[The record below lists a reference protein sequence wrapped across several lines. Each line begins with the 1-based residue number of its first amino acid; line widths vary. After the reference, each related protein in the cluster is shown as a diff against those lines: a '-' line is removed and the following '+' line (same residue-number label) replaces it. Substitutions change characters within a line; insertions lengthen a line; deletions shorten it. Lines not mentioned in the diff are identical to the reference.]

1 MSLLAPLGLAAGALL
16 GPLVLWYV
24 LRSRR
29 PRRVVASTLL
39 FADEAETASAA
50 IPWQRFAPDR
60 TFWIIA
66 LALLM
71 AALALARPAVAVPA
85 EVSDHT
91 IVVVDGSASMQA
103 TTADGLA
110 RIEHARAVVAELVDR
125 AGDGRLVSVVLAGTH
140 ARVIA
145 DTLPASQAEAAL
157 DGIRADSTAG
167 AMDEALTLAAAMI
180 RPGEDTVLHL
190 VTDGGISPDAASLAP
205 RGTILDLVGETG
217 PNLAIGA
224 VRAVPLGGG
233 SARLVVQVDSHA
245 DIPLDIVL
253 TVTVDDDTVATRAA
267 TVDPRG
273 RSDIEVDIEGLVGD
287 PDGRPPVLEA
297 AVVVDDTGP
306 DGERVADGLAHDN
319 RARVVLP
326 DRPDVRILHV
336 GPDNLFLDAA
346 LAAVPGVDVTR
357 ADTMPAALTARPDG
371 DGPGG
376 PAGVDGGEDVLDGVD
391 LVVADRVDLPAVPTV
406 PILAFAPTSLP
417 DDVTVTGRRAL
428 PTITRV
434 DTADPLLADADLSD
448 LAVAEMD
455 VVEAPSMR
463 RLVDGPGGP
472 LLLAGRVGDAS
483 MVLLP
488 FALADSNLPLQVGL
502 PVLVANAVQQL
513 AAPTTDVPLT
523 AGADRSLPLPTGVEA
538 TLTSPDGATVPVGGF
553 RPSATLDTPGVW
565 TVAYDGTVPDTAPR
579 VLAVNPDTAES
590 DLAVVEPA
598 LGTPSTADTTTV
610 TAGEVAQE
618 LALPGDTAL
627 ATDGRIELWRWFA
640 AAAAAL
646 VGLEV
651 LLQAWAA
658 WQVRGVDGR
667 TVRRPDR
674 RQRVATGM
682 RVAALLLLVAT
693 LLDPAIPL
701 RGRDVDVVFVVD
713 ASASMGSG
721 GQQAALEWVRAAS
734 VDAAEDDR
742 IGVVLF
748 GRDAQVAH
756 RLLNASPSV
765 LPPVVVREDG
775 SDMERAVRLAGG
787 LLGRENR
794 RRVVLLTDGRATQGN
809 LDQAAAL
816 LAETGIGLD
825 VVRVG
830 EAGVADVLVEAVEA
844 PASVRQGEAYP
855 IDVVLRNDTGRDA
868 EGVLVVRIGDQQVAS
883 QQVQLP
889 PGTSTITVDH
899 VAGDDPLDRIT
910 AELRSGESTVARN
923 DTGQAA
929 VRVAGPPRVLMI
941 ADDPADADPLA
952 AALEAGG
959 VTVEQRPISQGL
971 PTADRLLANDAIVL
985 VDVAAPS
992 LGTAGM
998 TALDAAVRDGGVG
1011 LVAVGGEQSF
1021 GLGDY
1026 TDTSLEDLLPV
1037 SSRITDPLRRP
1048 RVAEA
1053 LVVDSSES
1061 MGACHCADEAMGGP
1075 IQEDPGAVQKTEIA
1089 RQAVRRAVQALES
1102 TDTVGV
1108 LAFDT
1113 QSHWV
1118 LPLQQVP
1125 ESAVVE
1131 DGLAQLQP
1139 SGNTDIP
1146 QAIRVAIEGLR
1157 GADAELRHIVLF
1169 SDGFM
1174 GDLTGLGPVADEALD
1189 AGITL
1194 SVVGTGEGSFDELE
1208 DMARRGGGRYYPG
1221 RDLSEIPEI
1230 LAAEVMQVAR
1240 PLVSEGSFVPTVTGL
1255 DDATEGLDSAPPLLG
1270 FVATTAK
1277 PTARRLLTVG
1287 EFADPLLAT
1296 WQVGAGTATAWTS
1309 DAAARWS
1316 AGWVGWG
1323 GYQSFWADVVKDTFP
1338 DATGDTIDASAT
1350 AGPGGLDVTAQVPA
1364 NVAGT
1369 TVTATVVDPDGVR
1382 HEVELH
1388 RDDLGGFSGTLPAEA
1403 EGVHLVSILAT
1414 DGAGEPIGRAT
1425 VPAVRAYPAEFGA
1438 APADDAALTRAAE
1451 QTGGLVDPAQAAA
1464 FRSDDLD
1471 PGRRGVRIRS
1481 WLLVAAMLLAVAEV
1495 GVRRLRLE
1503 RGDLRRL
1510 RSRTAD
1516 ASRPSS
1522 RSTAGP
1528 SSTVGTPS
1536 TTDRVSGASGVGHR
1550 GPPGGSPPLASP
1562 GPEPSTDA
1570 GPPAPPPP
1578 PDGEPTP
1585 TAGEPATGLAALRR
1599 ARDKAFDRDDSS
1611 PW

>member
-1 MSLLAPLGLAAGALL
+1 MSLLAPFGLAAGALL

-39 FADEAETASAA
+39 FADEQETASAA
-50 IPWQRFAPDR
+50 IPWQRFTPDR

-71 AALALARPAVAVPA
+71 GTLALARPAVAVPA

-103 TTADGLA
+103 ATADGLA

-145 DTLPASQAEAAL
+145 DTLPASRAEATL
-157 DGIRADSTAG
+157 DGIRADGTAG

-205 RGTILDLVGETG
+205 GGTILDLVGETG
-217 PNLAIGA
+217 PNVAIGA

-245 DIPLDIVL
+245 DIPLDVVV

-273 RSDIEVDIEGLVGD
+273 RTDVEVDVEGLEGD
-287 PDGRPPVLEA
+287 ADHGPPVLEA
-297 AVVVDDTGP
+297 SVVVDDDGP
-306 DGERVADGLAHDN
+306 DGERISDGLAHDN

-326 DRPDVRILHV
+326 DRPDVRVLHV
-336 GPDNLFLDAA
+336 GPDNLYLEAA

-357 ADTMPAALTARPDG
+357 ADSLPTSVTARPE
-371 DGPGG
+371 GG
-376 PAGVDGGEDVLDGVD
+376 AEASPADAAAEDVLDGVD
-391 LVVADRVDLPAVPTV
+391 LIVADRVDLPPVPTV
-406 PILAFAPTSLP
+406 PILAVAPTSLP
-417 DDVTVTGRRAL
+417 DDVTVTGRRSL
-428 PTITRV
+428 PTITSV
-434 DTADPLLADADLSD
+434 DTADPLLADADLTD
-448 LAVAEMD
+448 LAVAEMA

-472 LLLAGRVGDAS
+472 LLLAGRVGDAA

-513 AAPTTDVPLT
+513 AAPTTDLPLT
-523 AGADRSLPLPTGVEA
+523 AGADRALPLPAGVEA

-565 TVAYDGTVPDTAPR
+565 TVAYEGVVPDTAPR

-590 DLAVVEPA
+590 DLVVVEPT
-598 LGTPSTADTTTV
+598 LGVPSSADTTTV
-610 TAGEVAQE
+610 TPGEVAQE

-627 ATDGRIELWRWFA
+627 VTDGRVELWRWFA

-646 VGLEV
+646 VALEV

-658 WQVRGVDGR
+658 WRTRTTDGR
-667 TVRRPDR
+667 ASGRADR
-674 RQRVATGM
+674 RRRLATGM
-682 RVAALLLLVAT
+682 RIAALVLLVAT
-693 LLDPAIPL
+693 LLDPALPL

-713 ASASMGSG
+713 ASASMGSR
-721 GQQAALEWVRAAS
+721 GQQAALEWIRSAS
-734 VDAAEDDR
+734 ADAAEDDR

-756 RLLNASPSV
+756 RLLNDSPSV

-787 LLGRENR
+787 LLGQENR

-844 PASVRQGEAYP
+844 PASVRQGESYP
-855 IDVVLRNDTGRDA
+855 VDVVLRNDTGRDA
-868 EGVLVVRIGDQQVAS
+868 EGVLVVRVGDQQIAS
-883 QQVQLP
+883 QPVQLP
-889 PGTSTITVDH
+889 PGTSTVTVDH
-899 VAGDDPLDRIT
+899 VAGEDPLDRVT

-941 ADDPADADPLA
+941 ADDPTEADPLA

-959 VTVEQRPISQGL
+959 ISVEQRPISQGV
-971 PTADRLLANDAIVL
+971 PTADRLLAHDAVVL

-1026 TDTSLEDLLPV
+1026 TDTPLEDLLPV

-1146 QAIRVAIEGLR
+1146 QAIRIAIEGLR

-1338 DATGDTIDASAT
+1338 DATGDTIDATAT
-1350 AGPGGLDVTAQVPA
+1350 AGPAGLEVTAQVPA

-1388 RDDLGGFSGTLPAEA
+1388 RDDDGGFSGTLPAEA

-1414 DGAGEPIGRAT
+1414 DGAGDPIGRAN

-1451 QTGGLVDPAQAAA
+1451 QTGGLVDPAEATA

-1471 PGRRGVRIRS
+1471 PGRRGVHIRS
-1481 WLLVAAMLLAVAEV
+1481 WLLVAAMVLAMAEV

-1510 RSRTAD
+1510 RSGTTRTSPPTSAV
-1516 ASRPSS
+1516 APPSP
-1522 RSTAGP
+1522 A
-1528 SSTVGTPS
+1528 
-1536 TTDRVSGASGVGHR
+1536 DRVPVSPGVGHR
-1550 GPPGGSPPLASP
+1550 GPPGGSPPLAAP
-1562 GPEPSTDA
+1562 GSEPSSVGA
-1570 GPPAPPPP
+1570 PAPPPP
-1578 PDGEPTP
+1578 DPDPDRDGAPDPDAE
-1585 TAGEPATGLAALRR
+1585 EPATGLSALRR
-1599 ARDKAFDRDDSS
+1599 ARDKAFDRDDDAA